1 MTKDVKISI
10 TIEIENGQKMTAEFV
25 IQSDHF
31 GEQMMEIQKQIGEMT
46 GKAVLESYDDQI
58 WKEESKGLKVLGR
71 ETRLVTME
79 CGEVAIKRRVYQQK
93 DGKRWKPLDKLF
105 GLEKYQ
111 RRDEQV
117 MERNCVIAAQS
128 TYRRSAEINSY
139 LNEKAISAS
148 TIGRDVKRVVGK
160 ITSQDKAYRAEEG
173 GKIRSEILHCE
184 FETKMY
190 MKKY

>member
-71 ETRLVTME
+71 ETRVVEME
-79 CGEVAIKRRVYQQK
+79 CGEVEIKRRVYQRK
-93 DGKRWKPLDKLF
+93 DGERWKPLDRLI
-105 GLEKYQ
+105 GVEKYQ
-111 RRDEQV
+111 RRDEKVNGAELRDSGTNDLSADSGNQQLS
-117 MERNCVIAAQS
+117 ERESDQRIH
-128 TYRRSAEINSY
+128 
-139 LNEKAISAS
+139 
-148 TIGRDVKRVVGK
+148 D
-160 ITSQDKAYRAEEG
+160 
-173 GKIRSEILHCE
+173 
-184 FETKMY
+184 
-190 MKKY
+190 